1 MLDGDSLPGQ
11 ELFDL
16 NTQAGCYAHAEL
28 DIGTAEVAEL
38 ARDNRVAFGASDA
51 LHPGDDVVNKVL
63 PLGVG
68 QHVAEEIPGLG
79 VAIVVASRIA
89 AVQGSYRRLHV
100 EQGCVAA

>member
-38 ARDNRVAFGASDA
+38 ARDDRVAFGASDA
-51 LHPGDDVVNKVL
+51 LHRSDDVGDKAL

-79 VAIVVASRIA
+79 IMVVVARSVAVVPVSDRR
-89 AVQGSYRRLHV
+89 VQG
-100 EQGCVAA
+100 EG

>member
-1 MLDGDSLPGQ
+1 MLDGDYLLGQ

-16 NTQAGCYAHAEL
+16 NTQAGCYTQAEL

-38 ARDNRVAFGASDA
+38 ARDNGIAFGAGDA
-51 LHPGDDVVNKVL
+51 LHRGDDVIDKVL

-79 VAIVVASRIA
+79 VVVVVARRV
-89 AVQGSYRRLHV
+89 AVVPVSYRSLHG
-100 EQGCVAA
+100 E